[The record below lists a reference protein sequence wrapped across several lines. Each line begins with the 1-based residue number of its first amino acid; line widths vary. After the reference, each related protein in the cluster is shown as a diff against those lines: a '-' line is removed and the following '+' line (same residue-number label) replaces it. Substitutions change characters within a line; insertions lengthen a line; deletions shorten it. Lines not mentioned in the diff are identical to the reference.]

1 MIDINNCLKNSAR
14 GLVGPFRRLNHRIF
28 HLLDSA
34 MKGILGIGKPA
45 DTWDAGQND
54 DVRPA
59 PRTNARVNRAR
70 ATSKTN
76 TC

>member
-1 MIDINNCLKNSAR
+1 MLLIGGVAEDAKACR
-14 GLVGPFRRLNHRIF
+14 GWSVALAVCEPKIELPDLFN
-28 HLLDSA
+28 
-34 MKGILGIGKPA
+34 PA